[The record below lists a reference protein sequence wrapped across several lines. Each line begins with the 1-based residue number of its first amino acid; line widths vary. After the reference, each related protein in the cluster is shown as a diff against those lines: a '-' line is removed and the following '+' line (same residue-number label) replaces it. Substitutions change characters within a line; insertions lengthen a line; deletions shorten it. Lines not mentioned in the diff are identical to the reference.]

1 MAKQNEGPA
10 LLQAVTFAL
19 TGGDNA
25 SNVSFSPSSCDAT
38 IVGSPNIS
46 GHTTTLTFHINE
58 VFFDRIRIKKM
69 RSQVAE
75 WIEVSLNGANPVL
88 EDADIYNRK
97 DFDPEFEEAMRK
109 GGENVA
115 GFLAQQHNSFKSF

>member
-1 MAKQNEGPA
+1 
-10 LLQAVTFAL
+10 
-19 TGGDNA
+19 
-25 SNVSFSPSSCDAT
+25 
-38 IVGSPNIS
+38 
-46 GHTTTLTFHINE
+46 
-58 VFFDRIRIKKM
+58 M